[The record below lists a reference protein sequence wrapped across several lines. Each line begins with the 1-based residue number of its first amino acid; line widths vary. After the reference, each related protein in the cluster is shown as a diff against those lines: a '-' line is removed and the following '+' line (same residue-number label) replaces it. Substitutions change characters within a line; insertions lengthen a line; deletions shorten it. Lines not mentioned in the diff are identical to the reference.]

1 MVPMID
7 TPPPS
12 PPVVTPPGA
21 DVKKRAYPLDESVVE
36 RLTPTMKRF
45 CLQERVAVLT
55 GAGRGLGY
63 NMAQALAEAGV
74 RGMAI
79 LDLLPEGEQAAREL
93 AEQTGVDVL
102 FYPIDIT
109 QELVVQQTVQDIMD
123 HFGRIDIL
131 INSAGIA
138 DSNMPA
144 ETYDMHRF
152 RRLIEINLIGNF
164 AVAQAVGQA
173 MIRTNTHGS
182 IINIASMSGSIVN
195 YPQQQSCYNASKAA
209 LIQMT
214 KSLAAE
220 WAQYGIRVNAI
231 SPGYMDTALNRVPE
245 LEAEKKM
252 WIERTPQRRLGGV
265 DELNN
270 LAVLLASDASAF
282 MTGSDII
289 IDGGYTLW

>member
-1 MVPMID
+1 
-7 TPPPS
+7 
-12 PPVVTPPGA
+12 
-21 DVKKRAYPLDESVVE
+21 
-36 RLTPTMKRF
+36 
-45 CLQERVAVLT
+45 
-55 GAGRGLGY
+55 
-63 NMAQALAEAGV
+63 MAQALAEAGV

-138 DSNMPA
+138 EYAPPIFCLSRLLDNANTRVSSNMPA